1 MSTPGADAGRPDPV
15 AATSIGAGV
24 PAGDGVRRG
33 LVLAT
38 VCLCQLM
45 VVLDITVVNVALPS
59 IRDDL
64 GFAAADLQWV
74 VNAYTL
80 TFGGLLLLGG
90 RIADLFGQRT
100 AALVGLSVF
109 GLTSLAAGLATEPSH
124 LIVARALQGVSGAV
138 LLPVSL
144 TVITTTFAEGAERRR
159 ALSVWA
165 ATMGLAGAAGV
176 LLGGALTEYLDW
188 RWVFF
193 VNVPIAAVAIPLTLI
208 SIRNLSRSR
217 PRLDVSGAI
226 LITGATTSLVYAV
239 IRTDRHDW
247 LSAHTLGFL
256 GLAVLLGLLFLVVET
271 RIAREP
277 LVRLGLLGHRP
288 LAVAS
293 VLVIFIA
300 LGQFGAFYLASLWLQ
315 NVVGY
320 SPMEA
325 GLAFVPFSVGTVA
338 GTLLGMRL
346 AGAYGPWLPL
356 TCGLALT
363 AVGIGW
369 FGAISVDGGFVT
381 NMLGPS
387 ILASLGLGSCLVANT
402 SMATTGV
409 DPAEAGLAS
418 GTLNAARQIG
428 GSIGL
433 AVLVTVAEATS
444 RGHGG
449 APLEALNA
457 GYARGFLVAGA
468 LIAVAAVISFVAA
481 PRGLAQE

>member
-1 MSTPGADAGRPDPV
+1 MSNKPERPDP
-15 AATSIGAGV
+15 ATAESEPDSVV
-24 PAGDGVRRG
+24 PAHPSTRPG

-64 GFAAADLQWV
+64 GFASADLQWV

-109 GLTSLAAGLATEPSH
+109 GLTSLAAGLAVEPGQ
-124 LIVARALQGVSGAV
+124 LIAARAVQGVSGAV

-144 TVITTTFAEGAERRR
+144 TVITTTFAEGPDRRR

-193 VNVPIAAVAIPLTLI
+193 VNVPIAAVAIPLTLV

-217 PRLDVSGAI
+217 PRLDVAGAI
-226 LITGATTSLVYAV
+226 LVTGATTSLVYAV
-239 IRTDRHDW
+239 VRTDRHAW
-247 LSAHTLGFL
+247 LSPHTLGFL
-256 GLAVLLGLLFLVVET
+256 ALAAALGLAFLAVET
-271 RIAREP
+271 RLAREP
-277 LVRLGLLGHRP
+277 LVRLGLLRHRP

-293 VLVIFIA
+293 VPVFFIA

-315 NVVGY
+315 NVLSY

-325 GLAFVPFSVGTVA
+325 GLAFVPFSIGTVA
-338 GTLLGMRL
+338 GTMIGMRL
-346 AGAYGPWLPL
+346 AGRRGPWLPL

-363 AVGIGW
+363 SVGIGW
-369 FGAISVDGGFVT
+369 FGAITTDGGFVQS
-381 NMLGPS
+381 MLGPS
-387 ILASLGLGSCLVANT
+387 ILASVGLGACLVSNT

-433 AVLVTVAEATS
+433 AVLVTVADTTT
-444 RGHGG
+444 RGYGG
-449 APLEALNA
+449 PPLEALNA
-457 GYARGFLVAGA
+457 GYARGFLVAGC
-468 LIAVAAVISFVAA
+468 LIAVVTVISLLAA
-481 PRGLAQE
+481 PRDQSRG